1 LAALG
6 QKTEPQPSSSKKG
19 RIFEVFLKRRQKTYN
34 TGIFEAKWPY
44 VQTMAKTKDAAVQT
58 DPEDFGAVRAKLQEL
73 REFMEGR

>member
-19 RIFEVFLKRRQKTYN
+19 RIFEVFLKRQQKMYN

-44 VQTMAKTKDAAVQT
+44 VQTMVSTTPLA
-58 DPEDFGAVRAKLQEL
+58 
-73 REFMEGR
+73 